1 VDLAQFMQLW
11 QRFKASV
18 NEDGDA
24 TEEEIKTAFRD
35 YDVNGDGY
43 ITRDEMMQAS
53 VT

>member
-11 QRFKASV
+11 QNFKAFV

-24 TEEEIKTAFRD
+24 TEEEIMTFFRE
-35 YDVNGDGY
+35 YDLNGDGY
-43 ITRDEMMQAS
+43 VTKDEIMQAS